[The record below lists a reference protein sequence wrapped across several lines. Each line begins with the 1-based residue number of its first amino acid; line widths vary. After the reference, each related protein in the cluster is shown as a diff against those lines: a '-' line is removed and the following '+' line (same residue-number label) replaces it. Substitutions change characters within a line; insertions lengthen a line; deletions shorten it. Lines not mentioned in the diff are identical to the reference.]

1 MKILV
6 IYVRQLECE
15 PLRVTPVL
23 VLQKKRELCEQLS
36 FVYSDSYKT
45 EAFFN
50 TISAAFWS
58 LSSSLN
64 SSAGT

>member
-6 IYVRQLECE
+6 IYVRQLESE
-15 PLRVTPVL
+15 PRRVTVL

-50 TISAAFWS
+50 TISAAF
-58 LSSSLN
+58 
-64 SSAGT
+64 

>member
-50 TISAAFWS
+50 TISAAF
-58 LSSSLN
+58 
-64 SSAGT
+64 